1 MIAGLRAHGATP
13 EDTALEAK
21 LVEARFLTASSH
33 NWLWTGTSVALW
45 GLALTE
51 ALRGRYIV
59 FGALV
64 VAAIVVAR
72 GLSIRGSAA
81 SLKQEVEAIRSQ
93 QIDRTRGALSPVDD
107 QLGSLSAPE
116 KNRST
121 PEEVER

>member
-1 MIAGLRAHGATP
+1 MIAELRHHEAVP

-21 LVEARFLTASSH
+21 LIQARFLTASSH
-33 NWLWTGTSVALW
+33 TWLWTGTAVALW

-64 VAAIVVAR
+64 VATFVVAR
-72 GLSIRGSAA
+72 GLSIRGSAS

-93 QIDRTRGALSPVDD
+93 QIDRTRGALSTVDD
-107 QLGSLSAPE
+107 QLGSLSAPPAD
-116 KNRST
+116 RST
-121 PEEVER
+121 AEKIER